1 MTNEII
7 EFPDLLVSQKIKI
20 GGTEYE
26 LRELSRG
33 SRRRYLKTLNGTME
47 VRMESTGQRDA
58 DGKEIM
64 QKRILMKDLNGAQ
77 DTLLKETLYKICD
90 DGTVRQCTDKELD
103 AIPSKVSEEI
113 ATLASDLN
121 GLEQVDGDLDKEAE
135 KN

>member
-121 GLEQVDGDLDKEAE
+121 GLEQADGDLDKEAE